1 MSREQLV
8 NLFRQNEGKLND
20 LATKFEDIDKEQKH
34 IIATL
39 ELRAHN
45 RVRGHEVDPGN
56 KGGFEW

>member
-1 MSREQLV
+1 M
-8 NLFRQNEGKLND
+8 FRQNEGKLND